1 MKVVRGEMPL
11 RLNKVDVNSQDNST
25 GKDKYQ
31 KGMGQRK
38 AKKYLR
44 KSCYNLIKCSVA
56 NFLVALM

>member
-1 MKVVRGEMPL
+1 MPL

-25 GKDKYQ
+25 GKDKYH